1 MGRTYLFIC
10 PKCEHRAPV
19 SGGAD
24 EGEHFSVQTIH
35 CEECRQLFDAVV
47 KWKTPVRAKEDEA
60 KPSETGEKKP
70 PLFAQVLNR
79 LPPRGAR
86 KWLKFKPACPVDPRH
101 RICDWQNPGRCPRC
115 GATMEQALKFRV
127 WD

>member
-1 MGRTYLFIC
+1 MGRTYLFLC
-10 PKCEHRAPV
+10 PKCEHCAPV

-24 EGEHFSVQTIH
+24 EGEQFSVQTIH

-47 KWKTPVRAKEDEA
+47 KLKTSVRAKDDAEKISA
-60 KPSETGEKKP
+60 AAEKKP
-70 PLFAQVLNR
+70 PLLAEALNR
-79 LPPRGAR
+79 LPPRGTR
-86 KWLKFKPACPVDPRH
+86 KWLKFQPACPLDPRH
-101 RICDWQNPGRCPRC
+101 RIKPWQAPGRCPRC